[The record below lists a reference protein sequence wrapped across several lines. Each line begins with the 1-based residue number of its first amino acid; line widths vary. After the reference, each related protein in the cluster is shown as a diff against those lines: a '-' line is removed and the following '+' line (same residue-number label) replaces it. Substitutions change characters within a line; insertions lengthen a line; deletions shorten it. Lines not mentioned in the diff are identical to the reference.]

1 MFNSNKLNSLETTM
15 LVRLLYVSKEIAE
28 PPSKFAESN
37 LETFR
42 KSNQANE
49 ITGVLCSGEGIF
61 LQVLEG
67 ERRVVNK
74 LYVDICKD
82 QRHTDIELLH
92 FEEVTQRVFYAWS
105 MDYIP
110 ISTLYA
116 MIKIQNPDFDPYLSS
131 GKLALNCVMDY
142 LRLNDEHM
150 DYLHRRIEP

>member
-1 MFNSNKLNSLETTM
+1 M

-28 PPSKFAESN
+28 QPSQFAESN
-37 LETFR
+37 LDKFR
-42 KSNQANE
+42 IENKLSE

-67 ERRVVNK
+67 ERSAVNK
-74 LYVDICKD
+74 LYVTICKD

-92 FEEVTQRVFYAWS
+92 YEEIKDRVFYAWS

-110 ISTLYA
+110 ISTLYE

-131 GKLALNCVMDY
+131 GKLAINCVIEY
-142 LRLNDEHM
+142 LRLNDES
-150 DYLHRRIEP
+150 

>member
-1 MFNSNKLNSLETTM
+1 M

-28 PPSKFAESN
+28 QPSQFAESN
-37 LETFR
+37 LDKFR
-42 KSNQANE
+42 IENKLSE

-67 ERRVVNK
+67 ERSAVNK
-74 LYVDICKD
+74 LYVTICKD

-92 FEEVTQRVFYAWS
+92 YEEIKDRVFYAWS

-142 LRLNDEHM
+142 LRLNDEPKEINS
-150 DYLHRRIEP
+150 LK

>member
-1 MFNSNKLNSLETTM
+1 M

-28 PPSKFAESN
+28 QPSQFAESN
-37 LETFR
+37 LDKFR
-42 KSNQANE
+42 IENKLSE

-67 ERRVVNK
+67 ERSAVNK
-74 LYVDICKD
+74 LYVTICKD

-92 FEEVTQRVFYAWS
+92 YEEIKDRVFYAWS

-110 ISTLYA
+110 ISTLYE

-131 GKLALNCVMDY
+131 GKLALNCVIDY
-142 LRLNDEHM
+142 LRLNDE
-150 DYLHRRIEP
+150 PK

>member
-1 MFNSNKLNSLETTM
+1 M

-28 PPSKFAESN
+28 QPSQFAESN
-37 LETFR
+37 LDKFR
-42 KSNQANE
+42 IENKLSE

-67 ERRVVNK
+67 ERSAVNK

-92 FEEVTQRVFYAWS
+92 YEEIKDRVFYAWS

-131 GKLALNCVMDY
+131 GKLAVNCVIEY
-142 LRLNDEHM
+142 LRLNDE
-150 DYLHRRIEP
+150 PK

>member
-1 MFNSNKLNSLETTM
+1 M

-28 PPSKFAESN
+28 QPSQFAESN
-37 LETFR
+37 LDKFR
-42 KSNQANE
+42 IENKLSE

-67 ERRVVNK
+67 ERSTVNK
-74 LYVDICKD
+74 LYVTICKD

-92 FEEVTQRVFYAWS
+92 YEEIKDRVFYAWS

-110 ISTLYA
+110 ISTLYE

-131 GKLALNCVMDY
+131 GKLAINCVIEY
-142 LRLNDEHM
+142 LRLNDES
-150 DYLHRRIEP
+150 

>member
-67 ERRVVNK
+67 ERSVVNK

-142 LRLNDEHM
+142 LRLNDEPKEIDHVQ
-150 DYLHRRIEP
+150 

>member
-1 MFNSNKLNSLETTM
+1 M

-28 PPSKFAESN
+28 QPSQFAESN
-37 LETFR
+37 LDKFR
-42 KSNQANE
+42 IENKLSE

-67 ERRVVNK
+67 ERSAVNK
-74 LYVDICKD
+74 LYVTICKD

-92 FEEVTQRVFYAWS
+92 YEEIKDRVFYAWS

-110 ISTLYA
+110 ISTLYE

-131 GKLALNCVMDY
+131 GKLAINCVIEY
-142 LRLNDEHM
+142 LRLSD
-150 DYLHRRIEP
+150 DP

>member
-1 MFNSNKLNSLETTM
+1 M

-28 PPSKFAESN
+28 PPSKFAELN

-42 KSNQANE
+42 KNNQAKE

-67 ERRVVNK
+67 ERSAVNK

-82 QRHTDIELLH
+82 QRHIDIELLH
-92 FEEVTQRVFYAWS
+92 FEEVTERIFYAWS

-110 ISTLYA
+110 ISTLYE

-142 LRLNDEHM
+142 LRLNDEPSEINI
-150 DYLHRRIEP
+150 LK

>member
-1 MFNSNKLNSLETTM
+1 M

-28 PPSKFAESN
+28 QPSQFAESN
-37 LETFR
+37 LDKFR
-42 KSNQANE
+42 IENKLSE

-67 ERRVVNK
+67 ERSTVNK
-74 LYVDICKD
+74 LYVTICKD

-92 FEEVTQRVFYAWS
+92 YEEIKDRVFYAWS

-131 GKLALNCVMDY
+131 GKLAINCVIEY
-142 LRLNDEHM
+142 LRLNDE
-150 DYLHRRIEP
+150 PK

>member
-1 MFNSNKLNSLETTM
+1 M

-28 PPSKFAESN
+28 QPSQFAESN
-37 LETFR
+37 LDKFR
-42 KSNQANE
+42 IKNKLSE

-67 ERRVVNK
+67 ERSAVNK
-74 LYVDICKD
+74 LYVTICKD

-92 FEEVTQRVFYAWS
+92 YEEIKDRVFYAWS

-110 ISTLYA
+110 ISTLYE

-131 GKLALNCVMDY
+131 GKLAINCVIEY
-142 LRLNDEHM
+142 LRLNDES
-150 DYLHRRIEP
+150 

>member
-1 MFNSNKLNSLETTM
+1 M

-28 PPSKFAESN
+28 QPSQFAESN
-37 LETFR
+37 LDKFR
-42 KSNQANE
+42 IENKLSE

-67 ERRVVNK
+67 ERSAVNK
-74 LYVDICKD
+74 LYVTICKD

-92 FEEVTQRVFYAWS
+92 YEEIKDRVFYAWS

-110 ISTLYA
+110 ISTLYE

-131 GKLALNCVMDY
+131 GKLALKCVIDY
-142 LRLNDEHM
+142 LRLNDE
-150 DYLHRRIEP
+150 PK